1 MRKKIL
7 CDILIEDTSYL
18 NEEMEVLDHVSIAI
32 DHGKILKIF
41 SEAGNTGYIED
52 LDYTEDSDYTE
63 HADHKDDIK
72 DVVYEGK
79 EKIDGTNLLWI
90 PGLVDGH
97 MHTGQQLLKGAVLD
111 ELPMIWT
118 RIMLPFESTL
128 TPEKMQLSANLAALE
143 MIKNGTTGFVD
154 AGSYYMEEAAKVY
167 LQSGLRGALSHSA
180 MDQGNFPDSIRQ
192 TTEEVL
198 DSQDRL
204 YEEFHGQGNLK
215 VFYSLRALMN
225 CSQEL
230 TVKTAQRAQ
239 ERHTM
244 LQAHMNEYAGE
255 VNYTL
260 QNYQMRPVEY
270 LDSLG
275 VLESDFLAA
284 HGIML
289 SPSERAILA
298 RKGAKVVH
306 CPFSNCG
313 KGVPE
318 TPDLLERG
326 VCVGLGTDGAAHG
339 GLSLW
344 NEMKIFRS
352 VMNAFHGV
360 KNADPAVM
368 PAKTILKMAFG
379 NGAQILCGEGEKS
392 GAIKEGYTADLISVN
407 WEQPHLCATANRV
420 NTLLECVSGNDVS
433 DSIVAGKI
441 LMRDRQVLTLDE
453 EKIMWQ
459 VKEYYKTGV

>member
-1 MRKKIL
+1 MGKKIL
-7 CDILIEDTSYL
+7 CDILIKDTSYL
-18 NEEMEVLDHVSIAI
+18 DEQMKIQDHCSIVIDKGSVRKIISGQSENSEVETAYQ
-32 DHGKILKIF
+32 GKQEI
-41 SEAGNTGYIED
+41 N
-52 LDYTEDSDYTE
+52 
-63 HADHKDDIK
+63 
-72 DVVYEGK
+72 GK
-79 EKIDGTNLLWI
+79 HLLWI

-128 TPEKMQLSANLAALE
+128 TPEKMQLSASLAALE

-167 LQSGLRGALSHSA
+167 LQSGLRGALSHSS

-192 TTEEVL
+192 STDEVL
-198 DSQDRL
+198 AAQDRL
-204 YEEFHGQGNLK
+204 YDEFHGHGNLQ

-225 CSQEL
+225 CSQKL
-230 TVKTAQRAQ
+230 IIKTAQRAQ
-239 ERHTM
+239 EKNTG

-270 LDSLG
+270 LDSLH
-275 VLESDFLAA
+275 VLDNHFLAA

-289 SPSERAILA
+289 SPSERALLA
-298 RKGAKVVH
+298 QRGAKVVH

-326 VCVGLGTDGAAHG
+326 ICVGLGTDGAAHG

-360 KNADPAVM
+360 ANADPAVM
-368 PAKTILKMAFG
+368 PAETILKMVFL
-379 NGAQILCGEGEKS
+379 NGARILNKQQS
-392 GAIKEGYTADLISVN
+392 GMIKEGNLADMISVN
-407 WEQPHLCATANRV
+407 WAQPQLYATVNRV
-420 NTLLECVSGNDVS
+420 NTLLECVCGNDVS
-433 DSIVAGKI
+433 DSIVAGKV
-441 LMRDRQVLTLDE
+441 LMRNGQVLTLDE

-459 VKEYYKTGV
+459 AKEYYEA

>member
-1 MRKKIL
+1 MKEKVT
-7 CDILIEDTSYL
+7 CDVLIKNTSYL
-18 NEEMEVLDHVSIAI
+18 DENYNVQDNVSIAVA
-32 DHGKILKIF
+32 DGKILKI
-41 SEAGNTGYIED
+41 
-52 LDYTEDSDYTE
+52 
-63 HADHKDDIK
+63 
-72 DVVYEGK
+72 VK
-79 EKIDGTNLLWI
+79 EKSQENFAEEVAKQMDREEFCAAETIGGENLLWM

-128 TPEKMQLSANLAALE
+128 TSEKMRLSAGLAALE
-143 MIKNGTTGFVD
+143 MIKNGTTGFID
-154 AGSYYMEEAAKVY
+154 AGSYYMEEAARVY
-167 LQSGLRGALSHSA
+167 QQSGLRGALSHSS

-198 DSQDRL
+198 ETEDRL
-204 YEEFHGQGNLK
+204 FDEFHGKGNLK
-215 VFYSLRALMN
+215 IFYSLRALMN

-230 TVKTAQRAQ
+230 IEKTAARASQRG
-239 ERHTM
+239 TFF
-244 LQAHMNEYAGE
+244 QAHMNEYAGE

-260 QNYQMRPVEY
+260 EKYKMRPVEY
-270 LDSLG
+270 LDSINAL
-275 VLESDFLAA
+275 SDRFVAA

-289 SPSERAILA
+289 SPQERALLTEN
-298 RKGAKVVH
+298 GGKVVH

-313 KGVPE
+313 KGVPN

-326 VCVGLGTDGAAHG
+326 ISVGLGTDGAAHG

-352 VMNAFHGV
+352 VMNAFWGV

-368 PAKTILKMAFG
+368 PAKKILEIATR
-379 NGAQILCGEGEKS
+379 NGAIALGEEQS
-392 GAIKEGYTADLISVN
+392 GLLKEGFKADMISIN
-407 WEQPHLCATANRV
+407 WDQPQLFATNNRV
-420 NTLLECVSGNDVS
+420 NTLLECVCGNDVQ
-433 DSIVAGKI
+433 DSIVNGKI
-441 LMRDRQVLTLDE
+441 LMRNRQVQTVDE

-459 VKEYYKTGV
+459 AKEYFEDGEVKA

>member
-1 MRKKIL
+1 MGKKIL
-7 CDILIEDTSYL
+7 CDILIKDTSYL
-18 NEEMEVLDHVSIAI
+18 DEQMKIQDHCAIVIDKGSVRKIISGQSENSEVETAYQ
-32 DHGKILKIF
+32 GKQEI
-41 SEAGNTGYIED
+41 N
-52 LDYTEDSDYTE
+52 
-63 HADHKDDIK
+63 
-72 DVVYEGK
+72 GK
-79 EKIDGTNLLWI
+79 HLLWI

-128 TPEKMQLSANLAALE
+128 TPEKMQLSASLAALE

-167 LQSGLRGALSHSA
+167 LQSGLRGALSHSS

-192 TTEEVL
+192 STDEVL
-198 DSQDRL
+198 AAQDRL
-204 YEEFHGQGNLK
+204 YDEFHGHGNLQ

-225 CSQEL
+225 CSQKL
-230 TVKTAQRAQ
+230 IIKTAQRAQ
-239 ERHTM
+239 EKNTG

-270 LDSLG
+270 LDSLH
-275 VLESDFLAA
+275 VLDNHFLAA

-289 SPSERAILA
+289 SPSERALLA
-298 RKGAKVVH
+298 QRGAKVVH

-326 VCVGLGTDGAAHG
+326 ICVGLGTDGAAHG

-360 KNADPAVM
+360 ANADPAVM
-368 PAKTILKMAFG
+368 PAETILKMVFL
-379 NGAQILCGEGEKS
+379 NGARILNKQQS
-392 GAIKEGYTADLISVN
+392 GMIKEGNLADMISVN
-407 WEQPHLCATANRV
+407 WAQPQLYATVNRV
-420 NTLLECVSGNDVS
+420 NTLLECVCGNDVS
-433 DSIVAGKI
+433 DSIVAGKV
-441 LMRDRQVLTLDE
+441 LMRNGQVLTLDE

-459 VKEYYKTGV
+459 AKEYYEA

>member
-1 MRKKIL
+1 MNKKT
-7 CDILIEDTSYL
+7 CNILIKNTSYL
-18 NEEMEVLDHVSIAI
+18 NENFEVQEHISIAI
-32 DHGKILKIF
+32 KDGKIFQIVPENK
-41 SEAGNTGYIED
+41 
-52 LDYTEDSDYTE
+52 
-63 HADHKDDIK
+63 ADFDATDT
-72 DVVYEGK
+72 
-79 EKIDGTNLLWI
+79 IDGSGLLWM

-128 TPEKMQLSANLAALE
+128 TPEKMRLSAGLAGLE
-143 MIKNGTTGFVD
+143 MIKNGTTGFID

-167 LQSGLRGALSHSA
+167 AVSGLRGALSHSS

-198 DSQDRL
+198 ESQDRL
-204 YEEFHGQGNLK
+204 YDGFHGKGNLK

-225 CSQEL
+225 CSPNL
-230 TVKTAQRAQ
+230 TSATAQRALD
-239 ERHTM
+239 RNTFY
-244 LQAHMNEYAGE
+244 QAHMNEYAGE

-270 LDSLG
+270 LESLDALNDHF
-275 VLESDFLAA
+275 VAA

-289 SPSERAILA
+289 SAHERALLE
-298 RKGAKVVH
+298 KVDAQIVH

-313 KGVPE
+313 KGVPN

-326 VCVGLGTDGAAHG
+326 ICTGLGTDGTAHG

-352 VMNAFHGV
+352 VMNAFWGT

-368 PAKTILKMAFG
+368 PAKTILKMVTE
-379 NGAQILCGEGEKS
+379 NGAKILGEENCGVL
-392 GAIKEGYTADLISVN
+392 KEGYKADIISVN
-407 WEQPHLCATANRV
+407 WRQPQLLATNNKV
-420 NTLLECVSGNDVS
+420 NTLLECVVGNDIN
-433 DSIVAGKI
+433 DSIVNGKL
-441 LMRDRQVLTLDE
+441 LMHNRQVQTLDE
-453 EKIMWQ
+453 EKLMWQ
-459 VKEYYKTGV
+459 AERYFTTGEVIE